1 MSLEETFL
9 AALRMVI
16 KIDVLKKEWYFTERN
31 SIHSKF
37 TIGLIPKMI
46 KGA

>member
-16 KIDVLKKEWYFTERN
+16 KIDVLKEWYFILTEEL
-31 SIHSKF
+31 H
-37 TIGLIPKMI
+37 T
-46 KGA
+46 AEVY